1 MDELTHE
8 FPYELGGDL
17 KYIETLDHGAFGTVI
32 HVIEISTNKDLAV
45 KVINKNNSK
54 QTSIN
59 KMKEEISILKKLNH
73 ENIVKF
79 IGYFETNNQFLIK
92 MEYIKYGTLSNWIK
106 KHKNITEEEAS
117 IILYHILSAVS
128 YLHSKQICHRDIK
141 PENIMLG
148 KENDLHSI
156 KIIDFG
162 LSAQHFDKLKNN
174 DYCGTYIYMAPEQIE
189 KKLYFISVDIWSIG
203 ILMFI
208 LLNNGKHPFYKKGD
222 NKTQFAKK
230 IMEGKINFYNKV
242 SPMAK
247 HLLLKL
253 LEPNPSWRYSGNQ
266 AINHPWITRNIN
278 DEIPLTFNELLIKSN
293 HKKIAKD
300 LFNICLFMNYFS
312 RQKRKGFKITQRYI
326 QLCNLFDKKFKDKEK
341 KRKIKCLDVISNDE
355 DEDSDDIIDIDK
367 DISLRQREKAN
378 SLHLTKRKNSIIIH
392 STKRITQS
400 KNGEYNIIG
409 KIKSSKII
417 HNLIERIG
425 DKYNNNSYFKILSCK
440 GTISSNA
447 KIVPTYK
454 KRINN
459 INKIKNSIHS
469 TLIKS
474 SSSSLNKNKV
484 KNIINSNRDNNKKYD
499 EEKNSKVQEI
509 KEYKEN
515 GNKEKSNKELNLS
528 KLYHKINADFDNDYK
543 YYTSKKVNNNL
554 PSIISPQRLNYS
566 KQQFLLN
573 DIDTLNILPIVLP
586 NIGKIQ
592 KFRNLRNVRRKSGNV
607 DK

>member
-1 MDELTHE
+1 MEIYMDELTHE

-32 HVIEISTNKDLAV
+32 HVIETSTNKDLAV

-203 ILMFI
+203 ILMFM
-208 LLNNGKHPFYKKGD
+208 LLNNGKHPFYVKGETRKD
-222 NKTQFAKK
+222 FTKK
-230 IMEGKINFYNKV
+230 IQNCKINFYNKI

-247 HLLLKL
+247 HLIFTVK
-253 LEPNPSWRYSGNQ
+253 PS
-266 AINHPWITRNIN
+266 ATRHKV
-278 DEIPLTFNELLIKSN
+278 LSTTF
-293 HKKIAKD
+293 
-300 LFNICLFMNYFS
+300 
-312 RQKRKGFKITQRYI
+312 
-326 QLCNLFDKKFKDKEK
+326 
-341 KRKIKCLDVISNDE
+341 
-355 DEDSDDIIDIDK
+355 
-367 DISLRQREKAN
+367 
-378 SLHLTKRKNSIIIH
+378 
-392 STKRITQS
+392 
-400 KNGEYNIIG
+400 
-409 KIKSSKII
+409 
-417 HNLIERIG
+417 
-425 DKYNNNSYFKILSCK
+425 
-440 GTISSNA
+440 
-447 KIVPTYK
+447 
-454 KRINN
+454 
-459 INKIKNSIHS
+459 
-469 TLIKS
+469 
-474 SSSSLNKNKV
+474 
-484 KNIINSNRDNNKKYD
+484 
-499 EEKNSKVQEI
+499 
-509 KEYKEN
+509 
-515 GNKEKSNKELNLS
+515 
-528 KLYHKINADFDNDYK
+528 
-543 YYTSKKVNNNL
+543 SKK
-554 PSIISPQRLNYS
+554 SWT
-566 KQQFLLN
+566 FL
-573 DIDTLNILPIVLP
+573 
-586 NIGKIQ
+586 
-592 KFRNLRNVRRKSGNV
+592 
-607 DK
+607 